1 MTFFESVSSR
11 FPRLSS
17 SNSVKQSLNF
27 FRKERPSLPAE
38 EPSSPVEETE
48 QHAAERE
55 MGRMFSRRRS
65 LDERLSGPRPK
76 NPKRHRTLFISDT
89 HLGTPG
95 CKADLLLD
103 FLRHNEAETLYLI
116 GDIIDGWRI
125 KRSWYWNAA
134 HNAVIQEILR
144 KARKGTTVIYVPG
157 NHDEALRD
165 YTGVSLGGVDVV
177 SEALHETADGRQ
189 FLILHGDQFDSV
201 VRYAKWLAHLGDYAY
216 TLALAANNWLH
227 EVRRLLGMPYWSLS
241 SYLKHTVKNAV
252 EYISSYETAVAR
264 YARER
269 QVNGVICGHIHHA
282 EIRDIDG
289 IIYCNDGDWVESC
302 TAIVEDKNGALEIVV
317 WQRFSWDVNPS
328 ENEPSSKL
336 LTAA

>member
-1 MTFFESVSSR
+1 MTEAQ
-11 FPRLSS
+11 
-17 SNSVKQSLNF
+17 K
-27 FRKERPSLPAE
+27 
-38 EPSSPVEETE
+38 
-48 QHAAERE
+48 AAERE
-55 MGRMFSRRRS
+55 MGKMFARRRS
-65 LDERLSGPRPK
+65 LDGRLTGPRPK
-76 NPKRHRTLFISDT
+76 KPKRHRTLFISDV

-125 KRSWYWNAA
+125 KRSWYWNTA

-144 KARKGTTVIYVPG
+144 KARKGTSVIYVPG

-165 YTGVSLGGVDVV
+165 YTGLSFGGVDVV

-189 FLILHGDQFDSV
+189 LLVLHGDQFDSV
-201 VRYAKWLAHLGDYAY
+201 VKYAKWLAHLGDYAY
-216 TLALAANNWLH
+216 TTALVVNNWLH
-227 EVRRLLGMPYWSLS
+227 EIRRAFGMSYWSLS
-241 SYLKHTVKNAV
+241 AYLKHTVKNAV

-269 QVNGVICGHIHHA
+269 GVDGVVCGHIHFA
-282 EIRDIDG
+282 EIREMDG
-289 IIYCNDGDWVESC
+289 VLYCNDGDWVESC
-302 TAIVEDKNGALEIVV
+302 TAITEAEDGKLDIVV
-317 WQRFSWDVNPS
+317 WQRFSWEATPDNNDKSAV
-328 ENEPSSKL
+328 